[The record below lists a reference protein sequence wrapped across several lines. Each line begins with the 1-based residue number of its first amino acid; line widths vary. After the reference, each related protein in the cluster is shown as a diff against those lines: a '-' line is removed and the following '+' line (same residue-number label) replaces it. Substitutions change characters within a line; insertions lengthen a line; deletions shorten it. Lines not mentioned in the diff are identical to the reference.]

1 MNFKHLLLTVAAIT
15 ALNISVSFASTPQSV
30 VTSPNGAVKIVV
42 TQNESAPTYSLS
54 FNGAA
59 VLNES
64 QTGLL
69 FRDVDPAAGWKFV
82 GKSESSHNES
92 WTNRFG
98 KKSTYTDCYNQ
109 TALTYV
115 KDGLEIRYVF
125 RAYDDAAAFRYG
137 ISVPDGKQYVVEQD
151 LTQYAFPADY
161 DVWTSNQKRYN
172 TDHQQFFVKE
182 KLSQIKEDAFDA
194 CPVVVESP
202 DFCAAITEAALI
214 DWAGAQFASAKNGS
228 TTLKT
233 RLTPRKDKNGRVVF
247 THSTVSPWRVI
258 MLGKKP
264 VDLVNNSGAVL
275 NLNPRCQIED
285 TSWIKPGAS
294 AWDWWSNGNK
304 GMNTQTTIDRI
315 DMAAQMG
322 WKYMTIDDPWYCS
335 WKMQKRIGCNIDTLQ
350 STDAVD
356 MPKIIAHA
364 KEKGVGI
371 FLWVESQDLQLCG
384 VEKTFEQ
391 YEKWGVAGCKIDHM
405 NADDQETVNWINETL
420 ALAAKHRLMVNFHG
434 IYKPTGIERT
444 YPNLV
449 TVEAVRGNE
458 MGKSTLGSQLKD
470 RSEVGTERPA
480 GAYLGNRAVARTGSG
495 ATPSD
500 SAHTA
505 TLPFTRYLCGFA
517 DYTPGGMLNR
527 QPEKYVRTRPTQVVG
542 TRAHELALCVLYD
555 SPVTTLCDTPEH
567 YRGAAGVEILKNLPT
582 VWDETTAL
590 DGAIGEFFVQTRRT
604 GCVYYAAAITDVNAR
619 QYKLNLSF
627 LAPGKTY
634 SALIVK
640 DVPDSAKDAE
650 KVEVE
655 TIDVTAGDTLTIDMV
670 RNGGWV
676 ARFVEK
682 E

>member
-1 MNFKHLLLTVAAIT
+1 MYIKHLLLTVAAIT
-15 ALNISVSFASTPQSV
+15 ALNISVSFASAPQSV

-42 TQNESAPTYSLS
+42 TQNESSPTYSIS

-64 QTGLL
+64 KTGLK
-69 FRDVDPAAGWKFV
+69 FKDVDPGAGWFFI
-82 GKSESSHNES
+82 GTSESSQNET

-98 KKSTYTDCYNQ
+98 KKSQYVDHYNQ
-109 TALTYV
+109 ITLVYANA
-115 KDGLEIRYVF
+115 DMEFRYVF
-125 RAYDDAAAFRYG
+125 RAYDDAAAFRYE
-137 ISVPDGKQYVVEQD
+137 ILLKKEQTYVVEED
-151 LTQYAFPADY
+151 LTQYSFPADF
-161 DVWTSNQKRYN
+161 DVWTSNQGRFY
-172 TDHQQFFVKE
+172 TDQQQFFVKG

-194 CPVVVESP
+194 CPVVVQTP
-202 DFCAAITEAALI
+202 GFCAAITEAALVN
-214 DWAGAQFASAKNGS
+214 WAGAQFASAKLGS

-233 RLTPRKDKNGRVVF
+233 RLSPRKDKNGCVVV
-247 THSTVSPWRVI
+247 TKSTPSPWRVVL
-258 MLGKKP
+258 LGKTP

-275 NLNPRCQIED
+275 NLNPPCQIED

-335 WKMQKRIGCNIDTLQ
+335 WKMKNRIGCDIDTLQ
-350 STDAVD
+350 STSAVD
-356 MPKIIAHA
+356 IPAIIAHA

-384 VEKTFEQ
+384 VEKTFQQ

-405 NADDQETVNWINETL
+405 NADDQETVNWINDTL
-420 ALAAKHRLMVNFHG
+420 ALAAKYHLMVNFHG

-458 MGKSTLGSQLKD
+458 MGKSST
-470 RSEVGTERPA
+470 
-480 GAYLGNRAVARTGSG
+480 
-495 ATPSD
+495 D

-505 TLPFTRYLCGFA
+505 TLPFTRYLCGFG

-527 QPEKYVRTRPTQVVG
+527 QPEKYSKTRPTQVVG

-555 SPVTTLCDTPEH
+555 SPITTLCDTPEH
-567 YRGAAGVEILKNLPT
+567 YRGAAGVEILRNLPT

-590 DGAIGEFFVQTRRT
+590 DGAIGEFFVQTRRI
-604 GCVYYAAAITDVNAR
+604 GSVYYAAAITDANAR

-650 KVEVE
+650 KAAVE
-655 TIDVTAGDTLTIDMV
+655 TIDVTADSTLTIDMV

-682 E
+682 

>member
-1 MNFKHLLLTVAAIT
+1 MNIKHLLLTVAAIT
-15 ALNISVSFASTPQSV
+15 ALNISVSFASAPQSV

-42 TQNESAPTYSLS
+42 TQNESSPTYSVS

-64 QTGLL
+64 KTGLK
-69 FRDVDPAAGWKFV
+69 FKDIDPGAGASRAGEKNKVMSPNMPDSKKPMSNQEPTLSGWSFV
-82 GKSESSHNES
+82 GTSESSQNET

-98 KKSTYTDCYNQ
+98 KKSQYVDHYNQ
-109 TALTYV
+109 ITLVYANA
-115 KDGLEIRYVF
+115 DMEFRYVF
-125 RAYDDAAAFRYG
+125 RAYDDAAAFRYE
-137 ISVPDGKQYVVEQD
+137 ILLKKEQTYVVEED
-151 LTQYAFPADY
+151 LTQYSFPADF
-161 DVWTSNQKRYN
+161 DVWTSNQGRFY
-172 TDHQQFFVKE
+172 TDQQQFFVKG

-194 CPVVVESP
+194 CPVVVETP
-202 DFCAAITEAALI
+202 EFCAAITEAALV
-214 DWAGAQFASAKNGS
+214 DWAGAQFASAKLGS

-233 RLTPRKDKNGRVVF
+233 RLSPRKDKNGCVVV
-247 THSTVSPWRVI
+247 TKSTPSPWRVVL
-258 MLGKKP
+258 LGKTP

-275 NLNPRCQIED
+275 NLNPPCQIED

-315 DMAAQMG
+315 DMAAAMG

-335 WKMQKRIGCNIDTLQ
+335 WKMKNRIGCDIDTLQ
-350 STDAVD
+350 STSAVD
-356 MPKIIAHA
+356 MPAIIAHA

-405 NADDQETVNWINETL
+405 NADDQETVNWINNTL
-420 ALAAKHRLMVNFHG
+420 ALAAKYHLMVNFHG

-458 MGKSTLGSQLKD
+458 MGKSST
-470 RSEVGTERPA
+470 
-480 GAYLGNRAVARTGSG
+480 
-495 ATPSD
+495 D

-505 TLPFTRYLCGFA
+505 TLPFTRYLCGFG

-527 QPEKYVRTRPTQVVG
+527 QPEKYSKTRPTQVIG

-555 SPVTTLCDTPEH
+555 SPITTLCDTPEH
-567 YRGAAGVEILKNLPT
+567 YRGAAGVEILRNLPT

-604 GCVYYAAAITDVNAR
+604 GSVYYAAAITDANAR

-634 SALIVK
+634 SAMIVK

-650 KVEVE
+650 KAAVE
-655 TIDVTAGDTLTIDMV
+655 TIDVTADATLTIDMV

-682 E
+682 

>member
-1 MNFKHLLLTVAAIT
+1 MNFKKLFLLIAAIT
-15 ALNISVSFASTPQSV
+15 ALNISVFASAPQSV

-64 QTGLL
+64 QTGLK
-69 FRDVDPAAGWKFV
+69 FKDVDPGAGWSFV
-82 GKSESSHNES
+82 GTSESSQNET

-98 KKSTYTDCYNQ
+98 KKSQYVDHYNQ
-109 TALTYV
+109 ITLVYANA
-115 KDGLEIRYVF
+115 DMEFRYVF
-125 RAYDDAAAFRYG
+125 RAYDDAAAFRYE
-137 ISVPDGKQYVVEQD
+137 ILLKKEQTYVVEED
-151 LTQYAFPADY
+151 LTQYSFPADF
-161 DVWTSNQKRYN
+161 DVWTSNQGRFY
-172 TDHQQFFVKE
+172 TDQQQFFVKG

-194 CPVVVESP
+194 CPVVVQTP
-202 DFCAAITEAALI
+202 DFCAAITEAALV
-214 DWAGAQFASAKNGS
+214 DWAGAQFASAKLGS

-233 RLTPRKDKNGRVVF
+233 RLSPRKDKNGCVVV
-247 THSTVSPWRVI
+247 TKSTPSPWRVVL
-258 MLGKKP
+258 LGKTP

-304 GMNTQTTIDRI
+304 GMNTQTTIDRV
-315 DMAAQMG
+315 DMAAEMG

-335 WKMQKRIGCNIDTLQ
+335 WKMKNRIGCDIDTLQ
-350 STDAVD
+350 STSAVD
-356 MPKIIAHA
+356 MPAIIAHA

-384 VEKTFEQ
+384 VEKTFQQ

-405 NADDQETVNWINETL
+405 NADDQETVNWINNTL
-420 ALAAKHRLMVNFHG
+420 ALAAKYHLMVNFHG

-458 MGKSTLGSQLKD
+458 MGKSST
-470 RSEVGTERPA
+470 
-480 GAYLGNRAVARTGSG
+480 
-495 ATPSD
+495 D

-505 TLPFTRYLCGFA
+505 TLPFTRYLCGFG

-555 SPVTTLCDTPEH
+555 SPITTLCDTPEH
-567 YRGAAGVEILKNLPT
+567 YRGAAGVEILRNLPT

-590 DGAIGEFFVQTRRT
+590 DGAIGEFFVQTRRI
-604 GCVYYAAAITDVNAR
+604 GSVYYAAAITDANAR

-627 LAPGKTY
+627 LEPGKTY
-634 SALIVK
+634 SAMIVK

-650 KVEVE
+650 KAAVE
-655 TIDVTAGDTLTIDMV
+655 TIDVTADTTLTIDMV

-676 ARFVEK
+676 ARFTEK

>member
-1 MNFKHLLLTVAAIT
+1 MNIKHLLLTVAAIT
-15 ALNISVSFASTPQSV
+15 ALNISVSFASAPQSV

-42 TQNESAPTYSLS
+42 TQNESSPTYSVS

-64 QTGLL
+64 KTGLK
-69 FRDVDPAAGWKFV
+69 FKDVDPGAGWLFV
-82 GKSESSHNES
+82 GTSESSQNET

-98 KKSTYTDCYNQ
+98 KKSQYVDHYNQ
-109 TALTYV
+109 ITLVYANA
-115 KDGLEIRYVF
+115 DMEFRYVF
-125 RAYDDAAAFRYG
+125 RAYDDAAAFRYE
-137 ISVPDGKQYVVEQD
+137 ILLKKEQTYVVEED
-151 LTQYAFPADY
+151 LTQYSFPADF
-161 DVWTSNQKRYN
+161 DVWTSNQGRFY
-172 TDHQQFFVKE
+172 TDQQQFFVKG

-194 CPVVVESP
+194 CPVVVETP
-202 DFCAAITEAALI
+202 DFCAEITEAALV

-233 RLTPRKDKNGRVVF
+233 RLSPRKDKNGCVVV
-247 THSTVSPWRVI
+247 TKSTPSPWRVVL
-258 MLGKKP
+258 LGKTP

-275 NLNPRCQIED
+275 NLNPPCQIED

-315 DMAAQMG
+315 DMAAEMG

-335 WKMQKRIGCNIDTLQ
+335 WKMKNRIGCNIDTLQ
-350 STDAVD
+350 STSAVD
-356 MPKIIAHA
+356 MPAIIAHA

-405 NADDQETVNWINETL
+405 NADDQETVNWINNTL
-420 ALAAKHRLMVNFHG
+420 ALAAKYHLMVNFHG

-458 MGKSTLGSQLKD
+458 MGKSST
-470 RSEVGTERPA
+470 
-480 GAYLGNRAVARTGSG
+480 
-495 ATPSD
+495 D

-505 TLPFTRYLCGFA
+505 TLPFTRYLCGFG

-527 QPEKYVRTRPTQVVG
+527 QPEKYSKTRPTQVV
-542 TRAHELALCVLYD
+542 RNC
-555 SPVTTLCDTPEH
+555 
-567 YRGAAGVEILKNLPT
+567 
-582 VWDETTAL
+582 
-590 DGAIGEFFVQTRRT
+590 
-604 GCVYYAAAITDVNAR
+604 
-619 QYKLNLSF
+619 LS
-627 LAPGKTY
+627 
-634 SALIVK
+634 
-640 DVPDSAKDAE
+640 
-650 KVEVE
+650 
-655 TIDVTAGDTLTIDMV
+655 
-670 RNGGWV
+670 
-676 ARFVEK
+676 
-682 E
+682 

>member
-1 MNFKHLLLTVAAIT
+1 MNFKKLFLIVAAIT
-15 ALNISVSFASTPQSV
+15 ALNISVSFAAAPQSV

-42 TQNESAPTYSLS
+42 TQNESSPTYSVS

-64 QTGLL
+64 KTGLK
-69 FRDVDPAAGWKFV
+69 FKDVDPGSGWSFV
-82 GKSESSHNES
+82 GTSESAQNET

-98 KKSTYTDCYNQ
+98 KKSQYVDHYNQ
-109 TALTYV
+109 ITLVYANA
-115 KDGLEIRYVF
+115 EMEFRYVF
-125 RAYDDAAAFRYG
+125 RAYDDAAAFRYE
-137 ISVPDGKQYVVEQD
+137 ILLKKEQTYVVEED
-151 LTQYAFPADY
+151 LTQYSFPADF
-161 DVWTSNQKRYN
+161 DVWTSNQGRFY
-172 TDHQQFFVKE
+172 TDQQQFFVKG

-194 CPVVVESP
+194 CPVVVQTP
-202 DFCAAITEAALI
+202 DFCAAITEAALV
-214 DWAGAQFASAKNGS
+214 DWAGAQFASAKLGS

-233 RLTPRKDKNGRVVF
+233 RLSPRKDKNGCVVV
-247 THSTVSPWRVI
+247 TKSTPSPWRVVL
-258 MLGKKP
+258 LGKTP

-304 GMNTQTTIDRI
+304 GMNTQTTIDRV
-315 DMAAQMG
+315 DMAAEMG

-335 WKMQKRIGCNIDTLQ
+335 WKMKNRIGCDIDTLQ
-350 STDAVD
+350 STSAVD
-356 MPKIIAHA
+356 MPAIIAHA

-405 NADDQETVNWINETL
+405 NADDQETVNWINNTL
-420 ALAAKHRLMVNFHG
+420 ALAAKYHLMVNFHG

-458 MGKSTLGSQLKD
+458 MGKSST
-470 RSEVGTERPA
+470 
-480 GAYLGNRAVARTGSG
+480 
-495 ATPSD
+495 D

-505 TLPFTRYLCGFA
+505 TLPFTRYLCGFG

-527 QPEKYVRTRPTQVVG
+527 QPEKYSKTRPTQVVG

-555 SPVTTLCDTPEH
+555 SPITTLCDTPEH
-567 YRGAAGVEILKNLPT
+567 YRGAAGVEILRNLPT

-590 DGAIGEFFVQTRRT
+590 DGAIGEFFVQTRRI
-604 GCVYYAAAITDVNAR
+604 GSVYYAAAITDANAR

-634 SALIVK
+634 SAMIV
-640 DVPDSAKDAE
+640 
-650 KVEVE
+650 
-655 TIDVTAGDTLTIDMV
+655 
-670 RNGGWV
+670 
-676 ARFVEK
+676 
-682 E
+682 

>member
-1 MNFKHLLLTVAAIT
+1 MNFKKLFLSIAAIT
-15 ALNISVSFASTPQSV
+15 ALNISVSFAAAPQSV

-42 TQNESAPTYSLS
+42 TQNESSPTYSVS

-64 QTGLL
+64 KTGLK
-69 FRDVDPAAGWKFV
+69 FKDVDPSSGWSFI
-82 GKSESSHNES
+82 GTSESSQNET

-98 KKSTYTDCYNQ
+98 KKSQYVDHYNQ
-109 TALTYV
+109 ITLVYANA
-115 KDGLEIRYVF
+115 DMEFRYVF
-125 RAYDDAAAFRYG
+125 RAYDDAAAFRYE
-137 ISVPDGKQYVVEQD
+137 ILLKKEQTYVVEED
-151 LTQYAFPADY
+151 LTQYSFPADF
-161 DVWTSNQKRYN
+161 DVWTSNQGRFY
-172 TDHQQFFVKE
+172 TDQQQFFVKG

-194 CPVVVESP
+194 CPVVVQTP
-202 DFCAAITEAALI
+202 DFCAAITEAALV
-214 DWAGAQFASAKNGS
+214 DWAGAQFASAKLGS

-233 RLTPRKDKNGRVVF
+233 RLSPRKDKNGCVVI
-247 THSTVSPWRVI
+247 TKSTPSPWRVVL
-258 MLGKKP
+258 LGKTP

-304 GMNTQTTIDRI
+304 GMNTQTTIDRV

-335 WKMQKRIGCNIDTLQ
+335 WKMKNRIGCDIDTLQ
-350 STDAVD
+350 STSAVD
-356 MPKIIAHA
+356 MPAIIAHA

-405 NADDQETVNWINETL
+405 NADDQETVNWINNTL
-420 ALAAKHRLMVNFHG
+420 ALAAKYHLMVNFHG

-458 MGKSTLGSQLKD
+458 MGKSST
-470 RSEVGTERPA
+470 
-480 GAYLGNRAVARTGSG
+480 
-495 ATPSD
+495 D

-505 TLPFTRYLCGFA
+505 TLPFTRYLCGFG

-527 QPEKYVRTRPTQVVG
+527 QPEKYSKTRPTQVVG

-555 SPVTTLCDTPEH
+555 SPIATLCDTPEH
-567 YRGAAGVEILKNLPT
+567 YRGAVGVEILRNLPT

-604 GCVYYAAAITDVNAR
+604 GSVYYAAAITDANAR

-634 SALIVK
+634 SAMIVK

-650 KVEVE
+650 KAAVE

-682 E
+682 D

>member
-1 MNFKHLLLTVAAIT
+1 MNFKKLFLLITAIT
-15 ALNISVSFASTPQSV
+15 ALNISVSFASAPQSV

-64 QTGLL
+64 QSGLK
-69 FRDVDPAAGWKFV
+69 FKDVDPAAGWKFV
-82 GKSESSHNES
+82 GKSEISHNES

-115 KDGLEIRYVF
+115 KDGLKFRYVF
-125 RAYDDAAAFRYG
+125 RAYDDAAAFRYE

-151 LTQYAFPADY
+151 LTQYAFPADF

-172 TDHQQFFVKE
+172 TDHQQFFIKE

-194 CPVVVESP
+194 CPVVVETP
-202 DFCAAITEAALI
+202 DFCVAITEAALV
-214 DWAGAQFASAKNGS
+214 DWAGAQFASANNGS

-233 RLTPRKDKNGRVVF
+233 RLTPRKDKNGRVVV

-264 VDLVNNSGAVL
+264 VDLVNNSGVVL
-275 NLNPRCQIED
+275 NLNAPCCIED

-294 AWDWWSNGNK
+294 AWDWWSNGNA

-315 DMAAQMG
+315 DMAAEMG

-350 STDAVD
+350 STSAVD

-458 MGKSTLGSQLKD
+458 MGKSST
-470 RSEVGTERPA
+470 
-480 GAYLGNRAVARTGSG
+480 
-495 ATPSD
+495 D

-567 YRGAAGVEILKNLPT
+567 YRGAVGVEILKNLPT

-640 DVPDSAKDAE
+640 DVPESDQDAQ
-650 KVEVE
+650 KAQVE
-655 TIDVTAGDTLTIDMV
+655 TIDVTADSTLTIDMV

-682 E
+682 

>member
-1 MNFKHLLLTVAAIT
+1 MNFKKLFLIVAAIT
-15 ALNISVSFASTPQSV
+15 ALNISVSFAAAPQSV

-42 TQNESAPTYSLS
+42 TQNESSPTYSVS

-64 QTGLL
+64 KTGLK
-69 FRDVDPAAGWKFV
+69 FKDVDPGSGWSFV
-82 GKSESSHNES
+82 GTSESAQNET

-98 KKSTYTDCYNQ
+98 KKSQYVDHYNQ
-109 TALTYV
+109 ITLVYANA
-115 KDGLEIRYVF
+115 EMEFRYVF
-125 RAYDDAAAFRYG
+125 RAYDDAAAFRYE
-137 ISVPDGKQYVVEQD
+137 ILLKKEQTYVVEED
-151 LTQYAFPADY
+151 LTQYSFPADF
-161 DVWTSNQKRYN
+161 DVWTSNQGRFY
-172 TDHQQFFVKE
+172 TDQQQFFVKG

-194 CPVVVESP
+194 CPVVVETP
-202 DFCAAITEAALI
+202 EFCAAITEAALV
-214 DWAGAQFASAKNGS
+214 DWAGAQFASAKLGS

-233 RLTPRKDKNGRVVF
+233 RLSPRKDKNGCVVV
-247 THSTVSPWRVI
+247 TKSTPSPWRVVL
-258 MLGKKP
+258 LGKTP

-304 GMNTQTTIDRI
+304 GMNTQTTIDRV
-315 DMAAQMG
+315 DMAAEMG

-335 WKMQKRIGCNIDTLQ
+335 WKMKNRIGCDIDTLQ
-350 STDAVD
+350 STSAVD
-356 MPKIIAHA
+356 MPAIIAHA

-405 NADDQETVNWINETL
+405 NADDQETVNWINNTL
-420 ALAAKHRLMVNFHG
+420 ALAAKYHLMVNFHG

-458 MGKSTLGSQLKD
+458 MGKSST
-470 RSEVGTERPA
+470 
-480 GAYLGNRAVARTGSG
+480 
-495 ATPSD
+495 D

-505 TLPFTRYLCGFA
+505 TLPFTRYLCGFG

-527 QPEKYVRTRPTQVVG
+527 QPEKYSKTRPTQVVG

-555 SPVTTLCDTPEH
+555 SPITTLCDTPEH

-590 DGAIGEFFVQTRRT
+590 DGAIGEFFVQTRRI
-604 GCVYYAAAITDVNAR
+604 GSVYYAAAITDANAR

-634 SALIVK
+634 SAMIVK

-650 KVEVE
+650 KAAVE
-655 TIDVTAGDTLTIDMV
+655 TIDVTADTTLTIDMV

>member
-1 MNFKHLLLTVAAIT
+1 MNFKKLFLIVAAIT
-15 ALNISVSFASTPQSV
+15 ALNISVSFAAAPQSV

-42 TQNESAPTYSLS
+42 TQNESSPTYSVS

-64 QTGLL
+64 KTGLK
-69 FRDVDPAAGWKFV
+69 FKDVDPGSGWSFV
-82 GKSESSHNES
+82 GTSESAQNET

-98 KKSTYTDCYNQ
+98 KKSQYVDHYNQ
-109 TALTYV
+109 ITLVYANA
-115 KDGLEIRYVF
+115 EMEFRYVF
-125 RAYDDAAAFRYG
+125 RAYDDAAAFRYE
-137 ISVPDGKQYVVEQD
+137 ILLKKEQTYVVEED
-151 LTQYAFPADY
+151 LTQYSFPADF
-161 DVWTSNQKRYN
+161 DVWTSNQGRFY
-172 TDHQQFFVKE
+172 TDQQQFFVKG

-194 CPVVVESP
+194 CPVVVETP
-202 DFCAAITEAALI
+202 EFCAAITEAALV
-214 DWAGAQFASAKNGS
+214 DWAGAQFASAKLGS

-233 RLTPRKDKNGRVVF
+233 RLSPRKDKNGCVVV
-247 THSTVSPWRVI
+247 TKSTPSPWRVVL
-258 MLGKKP
+258 LGKTP

-304 GMNTQTTIDRI
+304 GMNTQTTIDRV
-315 DMAAQMG
+315 DMAAEMG

-335 WKMQKRIGCNIDTLQ
+335 WKMKNRIGCDIDTLQ
-350 STDAVD
+350 STSAVD
-356 MPKIIAHA
+356 MPAIIAHA

-405 NADDQETVNWINETL
+405 NADDQETVNWINNTL
-420 ALAAKHRLMVNFHG
+420 ALAAKYHLMVNFHG

-458 MGKSTLGSQLKD
+458 MGKSST
-470 RSEVGTERPA
+470 
-480 GAYLGNRAVARTGSG
+480 
-495 ATPSD
+495 D

-505 TLPFTRYLCGFA
+505 TLPFTRYLCGFG

-527 QPEKYVRTRPTQVVG
+527 QPEKYSKTRPTQVVG

-555 SPVTTLCDTPEH
+555 SPITTLCDTPEH
-567 YRGAAGVEILKNLPT
+567 YRGAAGVEILRNLPT

-590 DGAIGEFFVQTRRT
+590 DGAIGEFFVQTRRIDS
-604 GCVYYAAAITDVNAR
+604 VYYAAAITDANAR

-650 KVEVE
+650 KAAVE
-655 TIDVTAGDTLTIDMV
+655 TIDVTADTTL
-670 RNGGWV
+670 
-676 ARFVEK
+676 
-682 E
+682 

>member
-1 MNFKHLLLTVAAIT
+1 MNIKHLLLTVAAIT
-15 ALNISVSFASTPQSV
+15 ALNISVSFASAPQSV

-42 TQNESAPTYSLS
+42 TQNESSPTYSVS

-64 QTGLL
+64 KTGLK
-69 FRDVDPAAGWKFV
+69 FKDVDPGAGWLFV
-82 GKSESSHNES
+82 GTSESSQNET

-98 KKSTYTDCYNQ
+98 KKSQYVDHYNQ
-109 TALTYV
+109 ITLVYANA
-115 KDGLEIRYVF
+115 DMEFRYVF
-125 RAYDDAAAFRYG
+125 RAYDDAAAFRYE
-137 ISVPDGKQYVVEQD
+137 ILLKKEQTYVVEED
-151 LTQYAFPADY
+151 LTQYSFPADF
-161 DVWTSNQKRYN
+161 DVWTSNQGRFY
-172 TDHQQFFVKE
+172 TDQQQFFVKG

-194 CPVVVESP
+194 CPVVVETP
-202 DFCAAITEAALI
+202 DFCAAITEAALV

-233 RLTPRKDKNGRVVF
+233 RLSPRKDKNGCVVV
-247 THSTVSPWRVI
+247 TKSTPSPWRVVL
-258 MLGKKP
+258 LGKTP

-275 NLNPRCQIED
+275 NLNPPCQIED

-315 DMAAQMG
+315 DMAAEMG

-335 WKMQKRIGCNIDTLQ
+335 WKMKNRIGCNIDTLQ
-350 STDAVD
+350 STSAVD
-356 MPKIIAHA
+356 MPAIIAHA

-405 NADDQETVNWINETL
+405 NADDQETVNWINNTL
-420 ALAAKHRLMVNFHG
+420 ALAAKYHLMVNFHG

-458 MGKSTLGSQLKD
+458 MGKSST
-470 RSEVGTERPA
+470 
-480 GAYLGNRAVARTGSG
+480 
-495 ATPSD
+495 D

-505 TLPFTRYLCGFA
+505 TLPFTRYLCGFG

-527 QPEKYVRTRPTQVVG
+527 QPEKYSKTRPTQVVG

-555 SPVTTLCDTPEH
+555 SPITTLCDTPEH
-567 YRGAAGVEILKNLPT
+567 YRGAAGVEILRNLPT

-604 GCVYYAAAITDVNAR
+604 GSVYYAAAITDANAR

-627 LAPGKTY
+627 LEPGKTY

-650 KVEVE
+650 KAAVE
-655 TIDVTAGDTLTIDMV
+655 TIDVTADMTLTIDMV

-676 ARFVEK
+676 ARFTEK
-682 E
+682 D

>member
-1 MNFKHLLLTVAAIT
+1 MKFPNLLLTVAAIT
-15 ALNISVSFASTPQSV
+15 ALNISVSYASAPQSV
-30 VTSPNGAVKIVV
+30 ITSPNGAVKIVV
-42 TQNESAPTYSLS
+42 TQNESSPTYSVS

-64 QTGLL
+64 KTGLK
-69 FRDVDPAAGWKFV
+69 FKDVDPGAGWSFI
-82 GKSESSHNES
+82 GTSESSRNET

-98 KKSTYTDCYNQ
+98 KKSQYVDHYNQ
-109 TALTYV
+109 ITLVYANA
-115 KDGLEIRYVF
+115 DMEFRYVF
-125 RAYDDAAAFRYG
+125 RAYDDAAAFRYE
-137 ISVPDGKQYVVEQD
+137 ILLKKEQTCVVEED
-151 LTQYAFPADY
+151 LTQYSFPADF
-161 DVWTSNQKRYN
+161 DVWTSNQGRFY
-172 TDHQQFFVKE
+172 TDQQQFFVKG

-194 CPVVVESP
+194 CPVVVETP
-202 DFCAAITEAALI
+202 DFCAAITEAALV
-214 DWAGAQFASAKNGS
+214 DWAGAQFASAKLGS

-233 RLTPRKDKNGRVVF
+233 RLSPRKDKNGCVVV
-247 THSTVSPWRVI
+247 TKSTPSPWRVVL
-258 MLGKKP
+258 LGKTP

-315 DMAAQMG
+315 DMAAAMG

-335 WKMQKRIGCNIDTLQ
+335 WKMKNRIGCDIDTLQ
-350 STDAVD
+350 STSAVD
-356 MPKIIAHA
+356 MPAIIAHA

-384 VEKTFEQ
+384 VEKTFQQ

-405 NADDQETVNWINETL
+405 NADDQETVNWINNTL
-420 ALAAKHRLMVNFHG
+420 ALAAKYHLMVNFHG

-458 MGKSTLGSQLKD
+458 MGKSST
-470 RSEVGTERPA
+470 
-480 GAYLGNRAVARTGSG
+480 
-495 ATPSD
+495 D

-505 TLPFTRYLCGFA
+505 TLPFTRYLCGFG

-527 QPEKYVRTRPTQVVG
+527 QPEKYSKTRPTQVVG

-555 SPVTTLCDTPEH
+555 SPITTLCDTPEH

-604 GCVYYAAAITDVNAR
+604 GSVYYAAAITDANAR

-634 SALIVK
+634 SAMIVK

-650 KVEVE
+650 KAAVE
-655 TIDVTAGDTLTIDMV
+655 TIDVTAETTLTIDMV

-676 ARFVEK
+676 ARFTEK

>member
-1 MNFKHLLLTVAAIT
+1 MKFPNLLLTLAAIT
-15 ALNISVSFASTPQSV
+15 ALNISVSFAAAPQSV

-42 TQNESAPTYSLS
+42 TQNESSPTYSVS

-64 QTGLL
+64 KTGLK
-69 FRDVDPAAGWKFV
+69 FKDVDPGAGWSFI
-82 GKSESSHNES
+82 GTSESAQNET

-98 KKSTYTDCYNQ
+98 KKSQYVDHYNQ
-109 TALTYV
+109 ITLVYANA
-115 KDGLEIRYVF
+115 DMEFRYVF
-125 RAYDDAAAFRYG
+125 RAYDDAAAFRYE
-137 ISVPDGKQYVVEQD
+137 ILLKKEQNYVVEED
-151 LTQYAFPADY
+151 LTQYSFPSDF
-161 DVWTSNQKRYN
+161 DVWTSNQGRFY
-172 TDHQQFFVKE
+172 TDQQQFFVKG

-194 CPVVVESP
+194 CPVVVQTP
-202 DFCAAITEAALI
+202 DFCAAITEAALV
-214 DWAGAQFASAKNGS
+214 DWAGAQFASAKLGS

-233 RLTPRKDKNGRVVF
+233 RLSPRKDKNGCVVV
-247 THSTVSPWRVI
+247 TKSTPSPWRVVL
-258 MLGKKP
+258 LGKTP
-264 VDLVNNSGAVL
+264 VDLVNNSGVVL
-275 NLNPRCQIED
+275 NLNPPGQIED

-315 DMAAQMG
+315 DMAAAMG

-335 WKMQKRIGCNIDTLQ
+335 WKMKNRIGCDIDTLQ
-350 STDAVD
+350 STSAVD
-356 MPKIIAHA
+356 MPAIIAHA

-405 NADDQETVNWINETL
+405 NADDQETVNWINNTL
-420 ALAAKHRLMVNFHG
+420 ALAAKYHLMVNFHG

-458 MGKSTLGSQLKD
+458 MGKSST
-470 RSEVGTERPA
+470 
-480 GAYLGNRAVARTGSG
+480 
-495 ATPSD
+495 D

-505 TLPFTRYLCGFA
+505 TLPFTRYLCGFG

-527 QPEKYVRTRPTQVVG
+527 QPEKYSKTRPTQVVG

-555 SPVTTLCDTPEH
+555 SPITTLCDTPEH
-567 YRGAAGVEILKNLPT
+567 YRGAAGVEILRNLPT

-604 GCVYYAAAITDVNAR
+604 GSVYYAAAITDANAR

-634 SALIVK
+634 SAMIVK

-650 KVEVE
+650 KAAVE
-655 TIDVTAGDTLTIDMV
+655 TIEVTADMTLTIDMV

-682 E
+682 D

>member
-1 MNFKHLLLTVAAIT
+1 MKFPNLLLTLAAIT
-15 ALNISVSFASTPQSV
+15 ALNISVSFAAAPQSV

-42 TQNESAPTYSLS
+42 TQNESSPTYAIS

-64 QTGLL
+64 KTGLK
-69 FRDVDPAAGWKFV
+69 FKDVDPGAGWSFI
-82 GKSESSHNES
+82 GTSESSQNET

-98 KKSTYTDCYNQ
+98 KKSQYVDHYNQ
-109 TALTYV
+109 ITLVYANA
-115 KDGLEIRYVF
+115 EMEFRYVF
-125 RAYDDAAAFRYG
+125 RAYDDAAAFRYE
-137 ISVPDGKQYVVEQD
+137 ILLKKEQTYVVEED
-151 LTQYAFPADY
+151 LTQYSFPADF
-161 DVWTSNQKRYN
+161 DVWTSNQGRFY
-172 TDHQQFFVKE
+172 TDQQQFFVKG

-194 CPVVVESP
+194 CPVVVQTP
-202 DFCAAITEAALI
+202 DFCAAITEAALV

-233 RLTPRKDKNGRVVF
+233 RLSPRKDKNGCVVV
-247 THSTVSPWRVI
+247 TKSTPSPWRVVL
-258 MLGKKP
+258 LGKTP

-304 GMNTQTTIDRI
+304 GMNTQTTIDRV

-335 WKMQKRIGCNIDTLQ
+335 WKMKNRIGCDIDTLQ
-350 STDAVD
+350 STSAVD
-356 MPKIIAHA
+356 MPAIIAHA

-405 NADDQETVNWINETL
+405 NADDQETVNWINNTL
-420 ALAAKHRLMVNFHG
+420 ALAAKYHLMVNFHG

-458 MGKSTLGSQLKD
+458 MGKSST
-470 RSEVGTERPA
+470 
-480 GAYLGNRAVARTGSG
+480 
-495 ATPSD
+495 D

-505 TLPFTRYLCGFA
+505 TLPFTRYLCGFG

-527 QPEKYVRTRPTQVVG
+527 QPEKYSKTRPTQVIG

-555 SPVTTLCDTPEH
+555 SPITTLCDTPEH
-567 YRGAAGVEILKNLPT
+567 YCGAVGVEILKNLPT

-604 GCVYYAAAITDVNAR
+604 GSVYYAAAITDANAR

-634 SALIVK
+634 SAMIVK

-650 KVEVE
+650 KAAVE
-655 TIDVTAGDTLTIDMV
+655 TIEVTADMTLTIDMV

-682 E
+682 D